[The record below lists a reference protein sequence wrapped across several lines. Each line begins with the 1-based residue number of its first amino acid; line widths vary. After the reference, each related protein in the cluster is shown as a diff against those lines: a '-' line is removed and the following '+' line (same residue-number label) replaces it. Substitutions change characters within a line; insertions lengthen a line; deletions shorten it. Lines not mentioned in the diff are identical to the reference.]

1 VLTTGDERRCYL
13 SFDRPPYLLN
23 GALIWARMKVEVEAG
38 TRTVVLTFAPLRQV
52 SDIFAPPVAK
62 IKQPGTAPVL
72 PIVVQIERSVSL

>member
-1 VLTTGDERRCYL
+1 
-13 SFDRPPYLLN
+13 
-23 GALIWARMKVEVEAG
+23 MKVEVEAG